1 VKILIL
7 NGPNLNLLGIREPA
21 IYGRTTLD
29 EINAKL
35 RERVTQEQVELYFVQ
50 SNHEG
55 TLIDE
60 LQRARAEGFAGII
73 FNPGGLT
80 FYSIALRDCLSGID
94 VPTVEVHLSNLHK
107 RESFRHHSVLAA
119 VCVAQVMG
127 FGWRGYLVA
136 LDGLIGML
144 REQPGSKKE

>member
-1 VKILIL
+1 MKILIL
-7 NGPNLNLLGIREPA
+7 NGPNLDLLGIREPT

-35 RERVTQEQVELYFVQ
+35 RERAAQEQVELRFVQ

-60 LQRARAEGFAGII
+60 LHRARAEGFDGVV

-80 FYSIALRDCLSGID
+80 FYSIALRDCLTGID
-94 VPTVEVHLSNLHK
+94 VPTVEVHLSNLYK
-107 RESFRHHSVLAA
+107 REEFRHHSVLAA
-119 VCVAQVMG
+119 ACVGQIMG
-127 FGWRGYLVA
+127 FGWRSYLVA
-136 LDGLIGML
+136 LDALLGVL
-144 REQPGSKKE
+144 RDQSGSRKE